1 MKQMKMLES
10 GNVQFLSEEAM
21 EAWAK
26 GFKATMEEEG
36 K

>member
-1 MKQMKMLES
+1 MKQMKMLPS
-10 GNVQFLSEEAM
+10 GNVVFLSEEAM

-26 GFKATMEEEG
+26 GFKTTMDKEG